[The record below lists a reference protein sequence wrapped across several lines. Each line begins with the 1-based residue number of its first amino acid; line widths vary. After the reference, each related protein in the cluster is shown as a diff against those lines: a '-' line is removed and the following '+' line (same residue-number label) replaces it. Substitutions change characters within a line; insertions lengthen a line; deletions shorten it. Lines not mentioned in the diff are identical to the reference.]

1 MPVLRL
7 ILWCV
12 ILFALGACS
21 LLQHEKDVDVVQ
33 VAQQLLTA
41 QKDQYG
47 DPLPVKLPVQINY
60 TVSRKPQIDRDLHID
75 FQFIALKAIPV
86 LRIGLTTSDGL
97 DMISD
102 DVRLR
107 YLKLKPRQT
116 FSRDVVVR
124 PTAEN
129 EFYLN
134 LYVVTENG
142 DKKLAKLIRV
152 PIAIGEYAL
161 KNLGTLTH

>member
-1 MPVLRL
+1 MSVLRT

-12 ILFALGACS
+12 LPFILGGCS
-21 LLQHEKDVDVVQ
+21 LLHPQKDVDDVQ

-47 DPLPVKLPVQINY
+47 DPRPVQLPVQVNY
-60 TVSRKPQIDRDLHID
+60 TVSRKPQIGRDMHID

-102 DVRLR
+102 NVRLR
-107 YLKLKPRQT
+107 YMGLKSRQT
-116 FSRDVVVR
+116 FTRDVVVE
-124 PTAEN
+124 PTSEN

-142 DKKLAKLIRV
+142 DKKLAKLIKV
-152 PIAIGEYAL
+152 PIAIGDYAL
-161 KNLGTLTH
+161 KGIAEPVQ

>member
-7 ILWCV
+7 ILLCA

-21 LLQHEKDVDVVQ
+21 LLQHEKDVDVVL
-33 VAQQLLTA
+33 VAQQLLMA

-60 TVSRKPQIDRDLHID
+60 TVSRKPQIDRDLHVD

-107 YLKLKPRQT
+107 YLNLKPRQT
-116 FSRDVVVR
+116 FTRDVVVQ

-161 KNLGTLTH
+161 KNLGKLTH